1 MRNPFVRRHPFGEEE
16 LSSYLD
22 RQLSPAESAR
32 LEEHLPSCEPCRQ
45 RLEELR
51 AVVEGLRALPST
63 PAPRSFA
70 LRPEQVEAAPRRTPV
85 GPAAWAQRA
94 YAFSPAGVAV
104 AAFLLF
110 FALVG
115 VDLATLGGGGGP
127 EGFVPAPSTE
137 KAFEADQAVG
147 AAPPVPASPSANG
160 YEAPSLGAAPAPT
173 PTPAPPAVPVP
184 PIAAVPPTIAADE
197 EGREAGTPEPT
208 AEAVTPTEAPLA
220 VAMPEATEEG
230 GDAGRWVLRGFQGAA
245 AAAFL
250 AAMTALVWQRRRGR
264 GAGRT

>member
-22 RQLSPAESAR
+22 RRLSPAESAR
-32 LEEHLPSCEPCRQ
+32 LEEHLPSCEPCR
-45 RLEELR
+45 RHLEELR
-51 AVVEGLRALPST
+51 PVVEGLRDLPSM

-70 LRPEQVEAAPRRTPV
+70 LRPEQVEAARRRTPV

-94 YAFSPAGVAV
+94 SAFSPVGVA
-104 AAFLLF
+104 AAALVLF
-110 FALVG
+110 FVLVG

-147 AAPPVPASPSANG
+147 AAPASPSANG

-173 PTPAPPAVPVP
+173 PTPAPPAVPAP
-184 PIAAVPPTIAADE
+184 PLAAAPPTIAADE

-208 AEAVTPTEAPLA
+208 VGAATPTETPLA
-220 VAMPEATEEG
+220 VAMPEAGEEG

-245 AAAFL
+245 GAAFL
-250 AAMTALVWQRRRGR
+250 AAMAALVWQRRRKR
-264 GAGRT
+264 GVGRT

>member
-1 MRNPFVRRHPFGEEE
+1 MRNPFVRRHPFSEEE

-22 RQLSPAESAR
+22 RRLSPAESAR
-32 LEEHLPSCEPCRQ
+32 LEEHLPSCEPCR
-45 RLEELR
+45 RHLEELR

-63 PAPRSFA
+63 PAPRSFT
-70 LRPEQVEAAPRRTPV
+70 LRPEQVEAARRRTPV

-94 YAFSPAGVAV
+94 YTFSPAGVAV

-147 AAPPVPASPSANG
+147 AAPASPSANG

-173 PTPAPPAVPVP
+173 PTPAPP
-184 PIAAVPPTIAADE
+184 IAAAPPTIAADE
-197 EGREAGTPEPT
+197 EAREAGTPEPT
-208 AEAVTPTEAPLA
+208 AEAATPTEAPLA
-220 VAMPEATEEG
+220 AARPEATKEG
-230 GDAGRWVLRGFQGAA
+230 GDAGHWVLRGFQAA
-245 AAAFL
+245 AGAAFL
-250 AAMTALVWQRRRGR
+250 AAMAALVWQRKRGR
-264 GAGRT
+264 GTGRT

>member
-22 RQLSPAESAR
+22 RRLSPAESAR
-32 LEEHLPSCEPCRQ
+32 LEEHLPSCEPCR
-45 RLEELR
+45 RHLEELR
-51 AVVEGLRALPST
+51 AVVEGLRALPSM

-70 LRPEQVEAAPRRTPV
+70 LRPEQVEAARRRTPV

-94 YAFSPAGVAV
+94 YSFSPAGVAA

-110 FALVG
+110 FVLVG

-127 EGFVPAPSTE
+127 ESVAPAPSMKE
-137 KAFEADQAVG
+137 AFDAEQAV
-147 AAPPVPASPSANG
+147 
-160 YEAPSLGAAPAPT
+160 GAAPAPT
-173 PTPAPPAVPVP
+173 PAPAPPL
-184 PIAAVPPTIAADE
+184 AAAPPTIAADE
-197 EGREAGTPEPT
+197 EGRDAGTPEPT
-208 AEAVTPTEAPLA
+208 VGAATPTEAPLG
-220 VAMPEATEEG
+220 VAMPEAGEEG

-245 AAAFL
+245 GAAFL
-250 AAMTALVWQRRRGR
+250 AAMAALVWQRRRGR